1 MRRTL
6 CLLLLGVLQSSVQ
19 PAVKHRVLF
28 NRFRVPEIGLFVA
41 DADGQNE
48 RALPHRES
56 EYSPSLTPDAQW
68 IVFTSERA
76 GQADIYRVHPDG
88 SGLEQLTNDPAFDDQ
103 GSLSP
108 DGKSLAFI
116 STRGEGFANLWLL
129 DIASHKYQNLTH
141 SRAGN
146 FRPSWAPDGRSIA
159 FSSDRDANPG
169 RFPGQWEH
177 MQSTGIYLI
186 HPDGTGLRRLTK
198 AGGFAGSPTWSPDAK
213 RVLYYETD
221 ETGAYLAKSGNSR
234 TELVSVDIATGDR
247 SQHTA
252 SNEVKLSPQWLP
264 GGKISYAVRGPNNAG
279 LRILHPDR
287 RVVTMVPGAIRHPS
301 WSADGKQVVYERI
314 LQPASTEHLIPTVS
328 RDPEFELLLSEPFPA
343 FSPDGKKLLYSQYG
357 GNGTNVGNTSIELM
371 NADGS
376 GKHPIF
382 HKEGTSA
389 FDAVWSPAGD
399 MIAFCVGKY
408 FRAAGLPSAQIALMK
423 PDGSGYREIAE
434 EGVNNGFPS
443 WSPDAQRLV
452 YKRGKQLVILSIAD
466 GKIVPLTDGAHYDNF
481 PQWSPKGDAIMF
493 TTDRDNDF
501 ELYTIRPD
509 GTGLRRITNSPG
521 NDAHSVW
528 SNDGEWVVFSSGRKG
543 FKDEM
548 ALYDGVPQ
556 PYGEIFAMRADGSDV
571 RQLTDNKWEDASPGW
586 MPELHKPAVT
596 QEAQRR

>member
-1 MRRTL
+1 MKRTA
-6 CLLLLGVLQSSVQ
+6 CLLLLGLLQSSAQ
-19 PAVKHRVLF
+19 TAVKHRVLF
-28 NRFRVPEIGLFVA
+28 NRFRVPEIALFAA
-41 DADGQNE
+41 DADGRNE
-48 RALPHRES
+48 RALPHRER
-56 EYSPSLTPDAQW
+56 EYSPSLTPDGKW

-76 GQADIYRVHPDG
+76 DQADLYRIHPDG
-88 SGLEQLTNDPAFDDQ
+88 SGLEQLTDDPAFEDQ
-103 GSLSP
+103 GALSP

-129 DIASHKYQNLTH
+129 DLASHQSRNLTNNR
-141 SRAGN
+141 SGN
-146 FRPSWAPDGRSIA
+146 FRPSWSPDGRWIA

-177 MQSTGIYLI
+177 LQSTGIYLI

-198 AGGFAGSPTWSPDAK
+198 AGGFAGSPTWSSDAK

-221 ETGAYLAKSGNSR
+221 ETGAYLAKGGNSR
-234 TELVSVDIATGDR
+234 TEFVSVDIATGER
-247 SQHTA
+247 TQYTA

-264 GGKISYAVRGPNNAG
+264 GGKISYAVRGINGGG
-279 LRILHPDR
+279 LRIWNPDR
-287 RVVTMVPGAIRHPS
+287 SVVTIVAGAIRHPS

-314 LQPASTEHLIPTVS
+314 LQPAVTEHLIPTLS
-328 RDPEFELLLSEPFPA
+328 RDPEFELLLSEAFPA
-343 FSPDGKKLLYSQYG
+343 FSPDGKTLLYSQYG
-357 GNGTNVGNTSIELM
+357 GNGMNTSDTSIQTM

-376 GKHPIF
+376 AKHPLF
-382 HKEGTSA
+382 HKDGTSA

-408 FRAAGLPSAQIALMK
+408 FRAAGLPSAQIALIK

-443 WSPDAQRLV
+443 WSPDGKRLV

-481 PQWSPKGDAIMF
+481 PQWSPKGDGIMF
-493 TTDRDNDF
+493 TTDRDGDF

-509 GTGLRRITNSPG
+509 GTGLRRLTNSPG
-521 NDAHSVW
+521 NDAHSIW
-528 SNDGEWVVFSSGRKG
+528 SDDGEWVVFSSGRKG

-556 PYGEIFAMRADGSDV
+556 PYGEIFAMRSDGSDV

-586 MPELHKPAVT
+586 MPELHKPKVT
-596 QEAQRR
+596 EAEQR

>member
-1 MRRTL
+1 
-6 CLLLLGVLQSSVQ
+6 
-19 PAVKHRVLF
+19 
-28 NRFRVPEIGLFVA
+28 
-41 DADGQNE
+41 
-48 RALPHRES
+48 
-56 EYSPSLTPDAQW
+56 
-68 IVFTSERA
+68 
-76 GQADIYRVHPDG
+76 
-88 SGLEQLTNDPAFDDQ
+88 
-103 GSLSP
+103 
-108 DGKSLAFI
+108 
-116 STRGEGFANLWLL
+116 
-129 DIASHKYQNLTH
+129 
-141 SRAGN
+141 
-146 FRPSWAPDGRSIA
+146 
-159 FSSDRDANPG
+159 
-169 RFPGQWEH
+169 
-177 MQSTGIYLI
+177 
-186 HPDGTGLRRLTK
+186 
-198 AGGFAGSPTWSPDAK
+198 
-213 RVLYYETD
+213 VLYYETD

-234 TELVSVDIATGDR
+234 TELVSVDIATGER

-287 RVVTMVPGAIRHPS
+287 SVVTIVPGAIRHPS

-357 GNGTNVGNTSIELM
+357 GNGTGVGNTSIETM

-376 GKHPIF
+376 GKHAIF